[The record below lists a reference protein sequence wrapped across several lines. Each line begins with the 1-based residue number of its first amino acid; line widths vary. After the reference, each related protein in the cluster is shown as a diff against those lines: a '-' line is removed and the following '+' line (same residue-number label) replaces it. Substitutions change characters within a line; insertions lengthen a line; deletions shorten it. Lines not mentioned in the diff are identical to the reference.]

1 MAKLEELHK
10 VKDQAMRALE
20 KRNYPRAAEL
30 YLEIAEREA
39 DPDWRQRAGDAYRR
53 AGDTARAVEVLNQA
67 AEAYAH
73 GGFLLKA
80 IAVSKTLLQLD
91 PQNTT
96 TQAFLAD
103 LYARREAGSLP
114 PKAAGADAPMPAP
127 LRPPTTAPAAPAPIA
142 PVVPMP
148 SAPIFLEAPPPRR
161 SSTDMRTFSERDSV
175 TSPVDLFGASA
186 DRSQPI
192 EVLPLNRVLGGRRS
206 DPFAASRAASTS
218 SEFLDQPGTFEITL
232 DDADLFVSDADP
244 VVERDLPS
252 LSAEIQL
259 EVAPVEETDW
269 SEVASDELQDV
280 ATKVAAPPSDPEM
293 PKIPLFSSLP
303 TADLLTVIQRMA
315 LHEVVPQQVVVK
327 EGDRGGSLYVIVDGA
342 VAVTVGEGAAT
353 RQLARLEQGAFF
365 GELGLLTDDP
375 RSATVTAV
383 EPTRLLEISRD
394 LAWEVIE
401 HAPEVLRT
409 LLRFFRDRMLDR
421 LVDVSPLFAGLPR
434 EEAGKLAAQ
443 FVLLELEP
451 GVVPIKV
458 GARSPGLYFLMCGAA
473 EVVRDGARIG
483 TLGPGDVFGEMSM
496 LLRSPATADVRTLR
510 KTWVLLLP
518 QAQFQEVMMTYPQ
531 VLAYVSELG
540 DRRSQQATAIESETS
555 FASIDMGDSRRIEI
569 A

>member
-1 MAKLEELHK
+1 MTKLEELHK

-30 YLEIAEREA
+30 YLQIAEREV
-39 DPDWRQRAGDAYRR
+39 DPDWRQRAGDAFRR
-53 AGDTARAVEVLNQA
+53 AGDTARAIDVLNQA

-91 PQNTT
+91 PENST

-103 LYARREAGSLP
+103 LYARRDARSSP
-114 PKAAGADAPMPAP
+114 SKAAGAGAPMPVP
-127 LRPPTTAPAAPAPIA
+127 LRPPGAALPAPVA
-142 PVVPMP
+142 AMP
-148 SAPIFLEAPPPRR
+148 SAPIVLAPPPTRR
-161 SSTDMRTFSERDSV
+161 SSTELRTLRDHDSV
-175 TSPVDLFGASA
+175 TSPVDLFGSSA

-192 EVLPLNRVLGGRRS
+192 EVLALSRVLGGRRS

-218 SEFLDQPGTFEITL
+218 SEFDDQPGTFEITL
-232 DDADLFVSDADP
+232 EDADLLVSEAEAVDEA
-244 VVERDLPS
+244 DLPS
-252 LSAEIQL
+252 VSAETHV
-259 EVAPVEETDW
+259 EVAPADEIDW
-269 SEVASDELQDV
+269 SDVALEELRDV
-280 ATKVAAPPSDPEM
+280 ATTVAAPPSEPEM
-293 PKIPLFSSLP
+293 PQIPLFSSLP

-315 LHEVVPQQVVVK
+315 LHEVEPQQIVVK
-327 EGDRGGSLYVIVDGA
+327 EGDRGGSLYVIVDGE
-342 VAVTVGEGAAT
+342 VAVTVGQGVES
-353 RQLARLEQGAFF
+353 RELARLGQGAFF
-365 GELGLLTDDP
+365 GELGLLTDNP
-375 RSATVTAV
+375 RSATVTATG
-383 EPTRLLEISRD
+383 PTRLLEISRD

-421 LVDVSPLFAGLPR
+421 LVDVSPLFGGLPR
-434 EEAGKLAAQ
+434 EEAGKLASQ
-443 FVLLELEP
+443 FVFLEIET
-451 GVVPIKV
+451 GVLPIKA
-458 GARSPGLYFLMCGAA
+458 GERSPGLYFLMCGAA
-473 EVVRDGARIG
+473 EVVRDGGRIG

-510 KTWVLLLP
+510 KTWVLHLP

-540 DRRSQQATAIESETS
+540 DRRAQQAPPIESETS